1 MYQSKILAIDF
12 STSNTGYA
20 FHHPET
26 GEYIVGSISG
36 GSKSWTDRVDKII
49 AEMKKVIEEYEIQD
63 YFIAIEEPI
72 KGRGKGAI
80 TLIRAN
86 GYFLGAMKLLFNMGF
101 VDVPNATW
109 ASYNFIK
116 GKREERKEQ
125 SMDILR
131 ASGLFDESEID
142 DDKADAYC
150 ILLYMDSLNK
160 GE

>member
-20 FHHPET
+20 FHHPNT
-26 GEYIVGSISG
+26 GDYIVGSISG

-49 AEMKKVIEEYEIQD
+49 AEMKEVIEQYGIQD
-63 YFIAIEEPI
+63 YFIAVEEPI

-86 GYFLGAMKLLFNMGF
+86 GYFLSAMKLLFNMGF
-101 VDVPNATW
+101 VDIPNATW